1 VQGVVTVNS
10 TVGLRAIMGQ
20 TPTFA
25 LGEALY
31 RLPGLVFSGTLDEF
45 WTQGA
50 PPDEALREGFL
61 RSVAHSLHIRGVYH
75 AREGREVAMHGMV
88 QRLHE
93 GILNRPVPEALDPE
107 TEGATAG
114 FWPPAPEGLLRWWH
128 HALPPATRAEVAVL
142 PRPRRALFNDVEA
155 ASRRGARA
163 THRTYSAH
171 APPAEPNPKAASV

>member
-75 AREGREVAMHGMV
+75 AKEGRAVAVHGMV
-88 QRLHE
+88 HRLHE

-114 FWPPAPEGLLRWWH
+114 FWPPRPKGSFASSTASGTPQAPS
-128 HALPPATRAEVAVL
+128 P
-142 PRPRRALFNDVEA
+142 
-155 ASRRGARA
+155 
-163 THRTYSAH
+163 
-171 APPAEPNPKAASV
+171 APPLG